1 MQNLNSSI
9 NQQEVTI
16 QDYIG
21 IFMRRRKTFFTGFL
35 AVFLGVALYTF
46 FMTPVYEASAT
57 LHVKD
62 EKAKQG
68 LLGEL
73 MMSEQNPVETE
84 IEIIKSRT
92 NAEKVVKRL
101 HLDWQISKKSK
112 NLDFQLLEFTSTAKE
127 PRYKVELTGP
137 ESFKVYDDANDIVG
151 EGKSGVLMQGKG
163 VDLLVNG
170 LSGKEGDTFVLTL
183 LDIYNTA
190 EGLRN
195 RIKAAEIGNKT
206 AIVKVSYTNTN
217 AALARDVV
225 NTLAQVY
232 LEQNVG
238 FKSEEALKTEQFVD
252 QQLKAVRA
260 ELDASEEKIQAY
272 KKASGIVDLDQQAK
286 ELIIKVSE
294 FEKGK
299 VDINLQKRQ
308 MEFAISA
315 IDDAVKKG
323 KVYSPAVMTDDP
335 VVAGM
340 VAKLAELETQRQGL
354 LSQYTEN
361 HPAVHAV
368 QSQIDELY
376 HKIRETFETS
386 LNNLS
391 TMEKNMT
398 KFAGKKYES
407 ELARLPAA
415 EQETA
420 KLLRYGKVNADTYT
434 FLLQK
439 REEARIAGAATVG
452 NIDIIDPAIIPDRP
466 IKPKK
471 IKNLLLGLL
480 VGCMVGGGLIMLQEH
495 LDDTIKDAESTKRLL
510 GIPFLAMIPYIV
522 SKEKNNGNANG
533 NGNKRKLIV
542 YSEPK
547 AAASEAFRSLRTAIH
562 FSAVTQQK
570 KTLLV
575 TSTFP
580 GEGKSTIIANMAA
593 SMAQTGAKVLLLDC
607 DMRRPSLHAIFEQE
621 KVPGLSE
628 VLVGDIAIEETVH
641 NTQVPGLDFVC
652 AGTTPPNP
660 SELLGSLQMS
670 KLLDSLKDK
679 YDYVLLDAP
688 PALAVTDA
696 PLLAGSVNMVILVIE
711 IGRVPMKAAQRMR
724 DIIQGIGAPLAGFVI
739 NGKSARSE
747 LYGYGYGYGY
757 KYGYGYGNGN
767 GHYGE
772 DEKTGKE
779 KKTWLKKL
787 VGAAKEKVGK

>member
-1 MQNLNSSI
+1 MQKLDSSF

-21 IFMRRRKTFFTGFL
+21 IFMRRRKTFLIGFL

-46 FMTPVYEASAT
+46 TMTPVYEASAT

-112 NLDFQLLEFTSTAKE
+112 NLDFKLLEFSSTAQE
-127 PRYKVELTGP
+127 PRYKVELIGP
-137 ESFKVYDDANDIVG
+137 ESFKVYDDENDIVG

-163 VDLLVNG
+163 VDLLING
-170 LSGKEGDTFVLTL
+170 LSGKEGDTFLLTL
-183 LDIYNTA
+183 RNFNDTT

-195 RIKAAEIGNKT
+195 SIKATEVGKKT
-206 AIVKVSYTNTN
+206 AIVNVSYTNTN
-217 AALARDVV
+217 AALAREVV

-238 FKSEEALKTEQFVD
+238 FKSEEASKTEQFVD

-260 ELDASEEKIQAY
+260 ELDASEEKIQSY

-286 ELIIKVSE
+286 ELISKVSE

-323 KVYSPAVMTDDP
+323 KVYSPAVMKDDP

-340 VAKLAELETQRQGL
+340 VTQLAALETQRQGL

-361 HPAVHAV
+361 HPAVRAV
-368 QSQIDELY
+368 QGQIDELY
-376 HKIRETFETS
+376 HKIRETFVTS
-386 LNNLS
+386 LSNLS
-391 TMEKNMT
+391 AMEKNMT
-398 KFAGKKYES
+398 QFAGKKYES

-466 IKPKK
+466 IKPQKK
-471 IKNLLLGLL
+471 KNLLLGLL
-480 VGCMVGGGLIMLQEH
+480 LGCMMGGGLIMMQEH
-495 LDDTIKDAESTKRLL
+495 LDDTIKDAEGTKRLL

-522 SKEKNNGNANG
+522 SKGKNNGNSNG
-533 NGNKRKLIV
+533 NGNKRKLVV

-562 FSAVTQQK
+562 YSAVTRQK
-570 KTLLV
+570 KALLV

-580 GEGKSTIIANMAA
+580 GEGKSTVIANLAV
-593 SMAQTGAKVLLLDC
+593 SMAQTGAKVLLIDC
-607 DMRRPSLHAIFEQE
+607 DMRRPSIHDIFEQG

-628 VLVGDIAIEETVH
+628 VLVGDIAFEEAVR
-641 NTQVPGLDFVC
+641 NSQVPGLDFIC

-660 SELLGSLQMS
+660 SELLGSLQMN

-679 YDYVLLDAP
+679 YDYLLLDAP

-696 PLLAGSVNMVILVIE
+696 PLLAGSVNMVVLVIE

-739 NGKSARSE
+739 NGKTARSE

-757 KYGYGYGNGN
+757 RYGYGYGYGNGNGNGN

-772 DEKTGKE
+772 DEESGKE
-779 KKTWLKKL
+779 KED
-787 VGAAKEKVGK
+787 VAEEAG